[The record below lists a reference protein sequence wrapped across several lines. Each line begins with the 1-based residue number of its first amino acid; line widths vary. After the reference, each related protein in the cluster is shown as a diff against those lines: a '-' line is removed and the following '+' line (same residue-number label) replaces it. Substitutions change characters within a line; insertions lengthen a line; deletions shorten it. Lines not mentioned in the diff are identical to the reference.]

1 MKQQLLQL
9 KFIKEE
15 MVLNHILKQCLDKK
29 NFILERL
36 EQCFFGCKSLSFR
49 KHKAI
54 SANITYTFLQVYHLA
69 HPDTYWISWLCS
81 GIAGDRGL

>member
-29 NFILERL
+29 NFILESTRTVL
-36 EQCFFGCKSLSFR
+36 FW
-49 KHKAI
+49 
-54 SANITYTFLQVYHLA
+54 LQESVFQKTQGYF
-69 HPDTYWISWLCS
+69 C
-81 GIAGDRGL
+81 